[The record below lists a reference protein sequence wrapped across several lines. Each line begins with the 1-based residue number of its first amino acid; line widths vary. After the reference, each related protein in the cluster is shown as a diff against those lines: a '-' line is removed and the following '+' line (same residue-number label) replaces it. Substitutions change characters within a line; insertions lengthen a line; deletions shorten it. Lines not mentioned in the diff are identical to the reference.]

1 MIKFEMNA
9 EEMKD
14 LHNAK
19 CSVVSVRKDLNSLFR
34 EDNPMNQSILRAENL
49 LRNALERYYKAE
61 KAHWDEWYA
70 YVDRK
75 KKELNIRHSYWSIKD
90 IDFDKPHPWPE
101 MKLVKTSGWEEVP
114 GRAVLGPSTTW
125 GELWQAADA
134 ALGACDDKHHVYIED
149 FYPSKDKGTLIVS
162 CGS

>member
-14 LHNAK
+14 IHNAK
-19 CSVVSVRKDLNSLFR
+19 CYIVSVRKKLDELFR
-34 EDNPMNQSILRAENL
+34 EDNIMNKDALRAENM

-61 KAHWDEWYA
+61 EAHWDEWYA

-90 IDFDKPHPWPE
+90 IDFDEPHSWPE
-101 MKLVKTSGWEEVP
+101 MKFVKTSGWEEVP
-114 GRAVLGPSTTW
+114 SVATLQGTTW

-134 ALGACDDKHHVYIED
+134 ALGSCDDEHHVYIES
-149 FYPSKDKGTLIVS
+149 FYPSKEEDTLIVS